1 MDTKDL
7 KSGLKVGIGVIIEQ
21 VELMP
26 KQPGVYKMIGA
37 NEKLLY
43 VGKAKNLPKRVI
55 SYSKYQNLPNRLRRM
70 VSQIIKIETIVT
82 TTEAEALLLE
92 ANLIKSLKPYYNISL
107 KDDKS
112 FPYIL
117 IENKHDFPRISK
129 FRGKKIIGNTYF
141 GPFASAFNVTNTITE
156 LQKIFKVRPCSDN
169 FFASRKRSCIQYQI
183 KRCSAP
189 CVGKI
194 SKEDYSKLISE
205 VNDFLSG
212 KSSSIQERLSLE
224 METASNELE
233 FEKAAIIRDKIK
245 TLSSIQAKNTM
256 ADIGFG
262 DVDIIALHRINSKA
276 CIQIFFLRGGSNYG
290 NKAYFYDNLDQ
301 EQNHEIIENFIGQ
314 FYQNKQAPKILLL
327 SEPIKESEVLEEA
340 LKNLFGYKIKIMYA
354 KTTKMKNV
362 VQIALDNAKEALE
375 KRQKEMVKHNDELEK
390 VQKLFNISSEIKRI
404 EVYDNSH
411 VFGSNAVGCMVVY
424 KDYGFEKNEYRRFNI
439 KSTNLGDDY
448 AMLREVLTRR
458 LKKITEENKP
468 DLMLID
474 GGKGHLSITE
484 SVFEELGI
492 TDIKFVC
499 ISKGEDR
506 NAGREYF
513 HQTGKAAFQLP
524 HQDKT
529 LHFLQVLRDEV
540 HRYAITSHRTKRAK
554 EVRRSVL
561 NEIPSVGSFRKK
573 MLIQYFGSPEAVMN
587 ASAEDLVKVRGI
599 NKDTAQKIYNHFR
612 GV

>member
-1 MDTKDL
+1 MSHNIL
-7 KSGLKVGIGVIIEQ
+7 SSGLKKGIEVIKTQ
-21 VELMP
+21 VELIP
-26 KQPGVYKMIGA
+26 KQPGVYKMIGE

-82 TTEAEALLLE
+82 STEAEALLLE

-112 FPYIL
+112 FPYIA
-117 IENKHDFPRISK
+117 IETNHDFPRITK
-129 FRGKKIIGNTYF
+129 FRGKKISGNQYF
-141 GPFASAFNVTNTITE
+141 GPFASAFNVNNTITE
-156 LQKIFKVRPCSDN
+156 LQKIFKIRPCSDS
-169 FFASRKRSCIQYQI
+169 FFASRKRPCIQYQI

-189 CVGKI
+189 CVEKI
-194 SKEDYSKLISE
+194 SKIDYAQLISE
-205 VNDFLSG
+205 VTEFLSG
-212 KSSSIQERLSLE
+212 KSSAIQERLSVE
-224 METASNELE
+224 MDVASNNLE
-233 FEKAAIIRDKIK
+233 FEKAAAIRDKIK
-245 TLSSIQAKNTM
+245 TLSAIQAKNTM
-256 ADIGFG
+256 ADIGMG
-262 DVDIIALHRINSKA
+262 DVDIIAIHRNNTKA
-276 CIQIFFLRGGSNYG
+276 CIQIFFIRGGSNYG
-290 NKAYFYDNLDQ
+290 NKAYFYDDLDQ

-314 FYQNKQAPKILLL
+314 FYQNKQCPKTILL
-327 SEPIKESEVLEEA
+327 SDPIKESEILEEA
-340 LKNLFGYKIKIMYA
+340 LKNLFGYKIKIMYP
-354 KTTKMKNV
+354 KTNKVKNV
-362 VQIALDNAKEALE
+362 IQIALDNAKEALE
-375 KRQKEMVKHNDELEK
+375 KRQKEMVKHSDELEK
-390 VQKLFNISSEIKRI
+390 VAELFNISKPIKRI

-439 KSTNLGDDY
+439 KSTDLGDDY

-458 LKKITEENKP
+458 LKKLTEDNKP

-484 SVFEELGI
+484 EVFKKLGI
-492 TDIKFVC
+492 NDIKYVC

-513 HQTGKAAFQLP
+513 HQSEKPAFQLP
-524 HQDKT
+524 YQDKT

-561 NEIPSVGSFRKK
+561 NDIPSVGSFRKK
-573 MLIQYFGSPEAVMN
+573 MLIQYFGSAEAVMN
-587 ASAEDLVKVRGI
+587 ASIDDLLKVRGI
-599 NKDTAQKIYNHFR
+599 NKDTAEKIFRHFR
-612 GV
+612 GK